1 MENIIIKSGPLQAI
15 TTTKGNPIDTE
26 TIVEGYACYSD
37 TSAKLTIM
45 SNDDIPLFF
54 AIPGKVIGAMKI
66 GKDEIKTKQLTAN
79 LRSSLVSLGLDASE
93 MHCIIGPCLT
103 FSHMPVERKVIEKL
117 LDEGFM
123 LAAKR
128 TDGVDFL
135 DLPDFVL
142 TELRHLGVKMENI
155 VIGDY
160 DTYENP
166 EMLYSRLR
174 GDKEMNATTA
184 YLG

>member
-1 MENIIIKSGPLQAI
+1 MENIIIKSGPLKAI

-26 TIVEGYACYSD
+26 TIVEDYACYSD
-37 TSAKLTIM
+37 TSMKLTVL

-54 AIPGKVIGAMKI
+54 AIPGKIIGAMKI
-66 GKDEIKTKQLTAN
+66 GKDEIDVKKLTEN
-79 LRSSLVSLGLDASE
+79 LRASLVSLGLDATE

-117 LDEGFM
+117 LDDGFM

-135 DLPDFVL
+135 DLPDFIL
-142 TELRHLGVKMENI
+142 AELRHLGVKMENI

-160 DTYENP
+160 DTFENP

-174 GDKEMNATTA
+174 GDKELNATTA